1 MTESQ
6 KMRWDLSQLVEFDD
20 PGYIEE
26 QLTASVKA
34 AEEFSSKHRGK
45 IGSYNAKQILELLEE
60 SDRNELQYDGA
71 FIYARRLYDADMNND
86 VSKRLADKA
95 RTAYMSQQQSC
106 AFAPLELGELLSRNP
121 EIINDPI
128 LSEYKH
134 YLEKMRRSV
143 PYMLSEA
150 EERVIIAKDKNG
162 VRAWSQL
169 QGDWLATRTYQIEI
183 DGEIKT
189 LPYGEIIQYYQH
201 PDREVRRRVHEVV
214 YGDLGEDHILWSSA
228 LRSICSDHLQMV
240 KMRKWESPMTQSYL
254 FNDVDDET
262 IRALMNTIEKNRG
275 VYQDYLRLKA
285 KLLGLEKLGNWDIM
299 APLNDAPDKK
309 YTWEDSQKLVVDA
322 YTEFDEEVGA
332 WIQEM
337 FDRRHI
343 DAEVRNGKRSGA
355 YCATWHAGRSAY
367 ILQSFNGITSD
378 VFTQAHELG
387 HAMHAY
393 LGTRAQKPSNYKTS
407 YCVAE
412 TGSIFGELLITDK
425 LIGQA
430 KTKEE
435 RRSILATV
443 CDEFG
448 DTAFQVATRIW
459 FETGIYEAIE
469 KGKYLDGDLISKL
482 WVEARDMMY
491 GDSVEWLD
499 EMRWWWTFKLHFYIP
514 DLRYYN
520 YPYVYAQLF
529 VYAMYRLYKE
539 QGKQFIP
546 KLKALLAAGSSKSPR
561 DLAAEIGFD
570 ITKEEFWQKG
580 IDQFKEFVMQFKETL

>member
-1 MTESQ
+1 
-6 KMRWDLSQLVEFDD
+6 MRWDLSQLVDFDD
-20 PGYIEE
+20 SGYIEE
-26 QLTASVKA
+26 QLTALVKA
-34 AEEFSSKHRGK
+34 AEEFSGRHRGK
-45 IGSYNAKQILELLEE
+45 IESYNAKQLLDMLEDK
-60 SDRNELQYDGA
+60 DREELQYEGVL
-71 FIYARRLYDADMNND
+71 IYARRMYDADMNND
-86 VSKRLADKA
+86 VAKRLADKA
-95 RTAYMSQQQSC
+95 RIAYMSQQQAY
-106 AFAPLELGELLSRNP
+106 AFAPLEIGELLSRNP
-121 EIINDPI
+121 EIINDPT

-134 YLEKMRRSV
+134 YLEKIRRSV

-150 EERVIIAKDKNG
+150 EEKMIIAKDKNG

-169 QGDWLATRTYQIEI
+169 QGDWLATRTYQLEI

-189 LPYGEIIQYYQH
+189 LPYGDIIQYYQH

-214 YGDLGEDHILWSSA
+214 YSNLGNDHILWSAA

-254 FNDVDDET
+254 VNDVDDET

-285 KLLGLEKLGNWDIM
+285 KVLGLKKLGNWDIM
-299 APLNDAPDKK
+299 APLNDAPGKK
-309 YTWEDSQKLVVDA
+309 YTWEESQKLVVDA

-337 FDRRHI
+337 FSRRHI

-355 YCATWHAGRSAY
+355 YCDTWHSGKSAY
-367 ILQSFNGITSD
+367 ILQSFNGIISD

-393 LGTRAQKPSNYKTS
+393 LGTRAQKPSNCEIS

-459 FETGIYEAIE
+459 FETGIYETIE

-570 ITKEEFWQKG
+570 ITTEEFWQKG
-580 IDQFKEFVMQFKETL
+580 IDQFKEFVKQFEETL

>member
-1 MTESQ
+1 
-6 KMRWDLSQLVEFDD
+6 MRWDLSQLVEFDD

-26 QLTASVKA
+26 QLNALVKS
-34 AEEFSSKHRGK
+34 AEEFRDRHRGK
-45 IGSYNAKQILELLEE
+45 IDSYNAHQLLGMLEDK
-60 SDRNELQYDGA
+60 DREELQYKGA
-71 FIYARRLYDADMNND
+71 LIYARRLYDADMNND
-86 VSKRLADKA
+86 VARRLADKA
-95 RTAYMSQQQSC
+95 RIAYMSQQQAY
-106 AFAPLELGELLSRNP
+106 AFASLELGELLSKNP
-121 EIINDPI
+121 EIVNDPI
-128 LSEYKH
+128 LAEYTH
-134 YLEKMRRSV
+134 YLEKIRRSI

-150 EERVIIAKDKNG
+150 EEKMSIAKDRNG

-169 QGDWLATRTYQIEI
+169 QGDWLATRTYQLEI

-189 LPYGEIIQYYQH
+189 LPYGDIIQYYQH
-201 PDREVRRRVHEVV
+201 PDREVRRRVHEIV
-214 YGDLGEDHILWSSA
+214 YSNLGEDHVLWSAA
-228 LRSICSDHLQMV
+228 LRAISSDHVQMV

-254 FNDVDDET
+254 VNDVDKET

-285 KLLGLEKLGNWDIM
+285 KVLGLKKLGNWDIL

-309 YTWEDSQKLVVDA
+309 YTWEESQKLVVDA

-355 YCATWHAGRSAY
+355 YCSTWHAGRSAY

-393 LGTRAQKPSNYKTS
+393 LGTRAQKPSNYEIS

-412 TGSIFGELLITDK
+412 TGSIFGELLITEK
-425 LIGQA
+425 LLGQT

-459 FETGIYEAIE
+459 FETAIYEAIE

-539 QGKQFIP
+539 QGKQFVP